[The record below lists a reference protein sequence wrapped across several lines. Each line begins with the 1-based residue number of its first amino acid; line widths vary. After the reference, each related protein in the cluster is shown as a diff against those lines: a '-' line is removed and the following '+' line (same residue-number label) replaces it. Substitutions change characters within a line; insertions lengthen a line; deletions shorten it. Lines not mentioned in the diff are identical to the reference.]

1 MLARLAA
8 ALQRGQLQ
16 GVNGAQLGAA
26 LGGAGVVL
34 NNEDCSVSVPLERT
48 ANAFCSDAETDVSSG
63 DVSDRP
69 QHHVWS
75 QRCIHRVRTLCF
87 IGFRCRQ

>member
-26 LGGAGVVL
+26 LGGAGIVL
-34 NNEDCSVSVPLERT
+34 NNEDCSVSVPLE
-48 ANAFCSDAETDVSSG
+48 G
-63 DVSDRP
+63 LQKP
-69 QHHVWS
+69 
-75 QRCIHRVRTLCF
+75 RVAIQQLTSV
-87 IGFRCRQ
+87 QVM